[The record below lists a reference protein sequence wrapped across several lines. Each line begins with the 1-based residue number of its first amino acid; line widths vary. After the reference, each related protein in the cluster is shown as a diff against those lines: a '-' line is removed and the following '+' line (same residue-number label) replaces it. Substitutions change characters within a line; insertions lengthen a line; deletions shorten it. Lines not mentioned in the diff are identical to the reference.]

1 MSTSLGLGQAHES
14 HFGPTSEYIDI
25 AAFLDA
31 TRVLLPNE
39 ASRADLSDAQL
50 PQRNNTEKA
59 WKSVPSAQQAAVAAE
74 CSLDDLKGSFH
85 DTLTNPRLMAHVW
98 RSHQATVQSI
108 YESAESSNRRKRRKV
123 AVPEPGDE
131 QADVTALRHSMDN
144 SKLKCWPL
152 TSHAASFIRPP
163 KHSDRNTLERAKSF
177 GMGTDSSKVHE
188 ALVFVTIYNKL
199 SWGHRQLL
207 RLSQHVLL
215 SSQTLGDLY
224 NVIPCESDYNNQDAG
239 NEPSQG
245 SGEESTPNSADTARE
260 GHSGAVMCIDNT
272 LYGDGRA
279 PEDCAEK
286 VLDLLTTLPS
296 DRKERPD
303 FAKGQPMHE
312 TTFAS
317 LTPRLHQPYW
327 LLHAGNC
334 EHHFVIEHIRLHHP
348 ADPPTTA
355 YPLTTHLTPPLL
367 DLCRACNK
375 VPAVHTILGD
385 MRLGESPFV
394 ICDAC
399 WTWMGEPT
407 GAGAEDVTVVPLPK
421 YERGWVT

>member
-74 CSLDDLKGSFH
+74 C
-85 DTLTNPRLMAHVW
+85 RLMAHVW

-224 NVIPCESDYNNQDAG
+224 NVIPCESDHNDQDAG
-239 NEPSQG
+239 NEPTHR

-260 GHSGAVMCIDNT
+260 GDSGAVMCIDNT

-279 PEDCAEK
+279 PEDCAE
-286 VLDLLTTLPS
+286 
-296 DRKERPD
+296 
-303 FAKGQPMHE
+303 
-312 TTFAS
+312 
-317 LTPRLHQPYW
+317 
-327 LLHAGNC
+327 
-334 EHHFVIEHIRLHHP
+334 FVMP
-348 ADPPTTA
+348 F
-355 YPLTTHLTPPLL
+355 PLL
-367 DLCRACNK
+367 LLLI
-375 VPAVHTILGD
+375 H
-385 MRLGESPFV
+385 
-394 ICDAC
+394 
-399 WTWMGEPT
+399 
-407 GAGAEDVTVVPLPK
+407 
-421 YERGWVT
+421 